1 MSEPESLAT
10 VEPLAT
16 RLHRHRFD
24 RLVMLSDGIFAISTT
39 LAALEIRL
47 PERAP
52 DLLTVFRKSGRE
64 IGIYLISFVIIA
76 ALWFSNRELF
86 ARLKRVDPLVT
97 ALTLALL
104 CMTALIP
111 AVTHRMRGTPDG
123 DYSAYML
130 VMGVCGL
137 LNSGLWVHAA
147 SRPGLMLDEVTRPE
161 RWRRALATLGL
172 PLITLPFLLLPVG
185 AQTYVLGP
193 LLALFAITRR
203 KLLPRWFPDS
213 AASTGVAEPA

>member
-10 VEPLAT
+10 VESLAR

-39 LAALEIRL
+39 LAALEIKL

-52 DLLTVFRKSGRE
+52 DLATVFRQSGRE
-64 IGIYLISFVIIA
+64 VGIYFISFGIIA

-86 ARLKRVDPLVT
+86 ARLKRVDPVVT
-97 ALTLALL
+97 MLTLILL

-130 VMGVCGL
+130 LMGICGS
-137 LNSGLWVHAA
+137 LNSGLWLHAA
-147 SRPGLMLDEVTRPE
+147 RREGLMLDEVSRNE

-172 PLITLPFLLLPVG
+172 PLITLPFLLLPAG
-185 AQTYVLGP
+185 MQTYALGP
-193 LLALFAITRR
+193 LLAAIAVLRR

-213 AASTGVAEPA
+213 AASQST